1 MIVDANAHAHRKLR
15 TVAKFKPLGLR
26 QVPSVDIPYSLD
38 DLPLSD
44 GESVLGVYENAADS
58 LHDAIVLTDQRCHV
72 YLPEACRSFSYS
84 EINRVSYG
92 KFTADKL
99 DTLVIVELNDGS
111 TFQFHVTGFAAH
123 EHGAK
128 TFDSYAIGAFLDAAS
143 SA

>member
-1 MIVDANAHAHRKLR
+1 M
-15 TVAKFKPLGLR
+15 
-26 QVPSVDIPYSLD
+26 
-38 DLPLSD
+38 
-44 GESVLGVYENAADS
+44 
-58 LHDAIVLTDQRCHV
+58 
-72 YLPEACRSFSYS
+72 
-84 EINRVSYG
+84 SYG